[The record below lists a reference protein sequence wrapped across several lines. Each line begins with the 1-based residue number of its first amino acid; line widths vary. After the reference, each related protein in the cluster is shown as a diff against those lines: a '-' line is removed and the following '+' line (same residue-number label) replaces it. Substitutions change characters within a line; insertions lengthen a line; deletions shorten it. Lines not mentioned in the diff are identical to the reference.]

1 MFLSII
7 TCLIIFLIF
16 SNFIDL
22 LNYPIININQI
33 RSGEIKTNFTGHNS
47 AVFTVA
53 HINGTK
59 EILSS

>member
-33 RSGEIKTNFTGHNS
+33 RSGEIKTNFTGHNGR
-47 AVFTVA
+47 VYTVA